1 MAYLDLKSYR
11 KSRNRT
17 FVGGIKHLKT
27 KQFELLLLTC
37 FEGYITSLS
46 ESIDL

>member
-11 KSRNRT
+11 KSRIGT

-27 KQFELLLLTC
+27 KQFEPLLLTC

-46 ESIDL
+46 ESIGL